1 LFLSTSLVRNLCI
14 ASQKYEVTQWLFDTF
29 VTMILALNKASL
41 FFGGRAIFN
50 EIGFQINPADRIGLV
65 GRNGAGKSTL
75 LKLIAGDYA
84 LDGGSMSKAK
94 EVRIG
99 FLRQDLKMDMDKSIM
114 DIARSAFDEI
124 TRINARI
131 EEINKE
137 FETRTDYESDSYSA
151 LIVEVSDLSER
162 FGLLGGDS
170 IDADVELVLKG
181 LGFDPEVFDKPLH
194 TFSGGWRMRA
204 ELARLLLQK
213 PELLLLDEP
222 TNHLDI
228 ESIMWLEK
236 HLSAS
241 NQTLMVVSHDRTFLD
256 NVTNRTIEISMGKA
270 YDFNAPYSRYV
281 ELRAEIREKQ
291 MAAAKNQQREIKQT
305 EELIERFKAKASKA
319 SFAQSLIK
327 KLDRMDR
334 IEVDVEDTD
343 SMNFKFQPAPRSGK
357 VVAKAEGVHKSYG
370 DKLVLQG
377 VDVEIERGDR
387 MAFVGQNGQGKSTLV
402 KALMQEIPAEGMLEL
417 GHNVQVGYFAQDQAD
432 ELDGDK
438 TALQTIEDASPEEM
452 RKHARSL
459 LGSFMF
465 RGEDVEKKV
474 KVLSGG
480 ERGRLALCKL
490 LLKPINFLVMD
501 EPTNHLD
508 MNSKDVLKKSLLSF
522 DGTLLV
528 VSHDREFLE
537 GLVTKTVEFRDHKV
551 KTLLG
556 GIEYYLEQRK
566 LADMRAVEAKTAKSK
581 AKKKEEK
588 DLDES
593 TGLSYKER
601 KQLEKEKRNT
611 AKKLGE
617 VEENIENL
625 EQEIADWD
633 AQLAD
638 PKGYQELMSNA
649 EFYPKYE
656 KKKAELEANMEL
668 WEQLNLEKEELEQR
682 LPAS

>member
-1 LFLSTSLVRNLCI
+1 
-14 ASQKYEVTQWLFDTF
+14 
-29 VTMILALNKASL
+29 MILALNKASL
-41 FFGGRAIFN
+41 FFGGRAIFDA
-50 EIGFQINPADRIGLV
+50 IGFQINPGDRIGLV

-75 LKLIAGDYA
+75 LKLIAGDYS
-84 LDGGSMSKAK
+84 LDEGSISKAK

-99 FLRQDLKMDMDKSIM
+99 FLRQDLKMDMDKSIVE
-114 DIARSAFDEI
+114 IARSAFDEL
-124 TRINARI
+124 TRINERI

-137 FETRTDYESDSYSA
+137 FEVRTDYESDSYAA
-151 LIVEVSDLSER
+151 LIDELSELSER

-181 LGFDPEVFDKPLH
+181 LGFTPETFQKPLH

-236 HLSAS
+236 HLSES

-256 NVTNRTIEISMGKA
+256 NVTTRTIEITLGKA
-270 YDFNAPYSRYV
+270 YDFNAPYTRYV
-281 ELRAEIREKQ
+281 ELRADLREKQ
-291 MAAAKNQQREIKQT
+291 LATAKNQEREIKQT
-305 EELIERFKAKASKA
+305 EELIERFRAKASKA

-327 KLDRMDR
+327 KLERMER
-334 IEVDVEDTD
+334 IEVDQEDT
-343 SMNFKFQPAPRSGK
+343 SAMHFKFQPAPRSGK
-357 VVAKAEGVHKSYG
+357 VVAKAEGVHKAYG
-370 DKLVLQG
+370 ENLVLRG
-377 VDVEIERGDR
+377 VDLEIERGDR
-387 MAFVGQNGQGKSTLV
+387 VAFVGQNGQGKSTLV
-402 KALMQEIPAEGMLEL
+402 KALLKEISAEGMLEF

-432 ELDGDK
+432 ELDGNL
-438 TALQTIEDASPEEM
+438 TALQTIENAAPEEM

-537 GLVTKTVEFRDHKV
+537 GLVTKTVEFRDQRV

-556 GIEYYLEQRK
+556 GIDYYLEQRK
-566 LADMRAVEAKTAKSK
+566 LENMRAVEAKSATEKKSK
-581 AKKKEEK
+581 KAQKK
-588 DLDES
+588 DDGQL
-593 TGLSYKER
+593 GYKER
-601 KQLEKEKRNT
+601 KQLEKDIRSLSR
-611 AKKLGE
+611 KLAD
-617 VEENIENL
+617 VETEIENL
-625 EQEIADWD
+625 EGTLEDWD
-633 AQLAD
+633 VKLAD
-638 PKGYQELMSNA
+638 ADSYMELMKDPD
-649 EFYPKYE
+649 FYPKYE
-656 KKKAELEANMEL
+656 KKKEELASKMNL
-668 WEQLNLEKEELEQR
+668 WEDIQIEKDQLEQQ
-682 LPAS
+682 LPS

>member
-1 LFLSTSLVRNLCI
+1 
-14 ASQKYEVTQWLFDTF
+14 
-29 VTMILALNKASL
+29 MILALNKASL
-41 FFGGRAIFN
+41 FFGGRAIFDA
-50 EIGFQINPADRIGLV
+50 IGFQINPGDRIGLV

-75 LKLIAGDYA
+75 LKLIAGDYS
-84 LDGGSMSKAK
+84 LDEGSISKAK

-99 FLRQDLKMDMDKSIM
+99 FLRQDLKMDMDKSIVE
-114 DIARSAFDEI
+114 IARSAFDEL
-124 TRINARI
+124 TRINERI

-137 FETRTDYESDSYSA
+137 FEVRTDYESESYAA
-151 LIVEVSDLSER
+151 LIDELSELSER

-181 LGFDPEVFDKPLH
+181 LGFTPETFEKPLH

-236 HLSAS
+236 HLSES

-256 NVTNRTIEISMGKA
+256 NVTTRTIEITLGKA
-270 YDFNAPYSRYV
+270 YDFNAPYTRYV
-281 ELRAEIREKQ
+281 ELRADLREKQ
-291 MAAAKNQQREIKQT
+291 LATAKNQEREIKQT
-305 EELIERFKAKASKA
+305 EELIERFRAKASKA

-327 KLDRMDR
+327 KLERMER
-334 IEVDVEDTD
+334 IEVDQEDT
-343 SMNFKFQPAPRSGK
+343 SAMHFKFQPAPRSGK
-357 VVAKAEGVHKSYG
+357 VVAKAEGVRKAYG
-370 DKLVLQG
+370 ENLVLRG
-377 VDVEIERGDR
+377 VDLEIERGDR
-387 MAFVGQNGQGKSTLV
+387 VAFVGQNGQGKSTLV
-402 KALMQEIPAEGMLEL
+402 KALLKEISAEGMLEL

-432 ELDGDK
+432 ELDGNL
-438 TALQTIEDASPEEM
+438 TALQTIENAAPEEM

-537 GLVTKTVEFRDHKV
+537 GLVTKTVEFRDQRV

-556 GIEYYLEQRK
+556 GIDYYLEQRK
-566 LADMRAVEAKTAKSK
+566 LEDMRAVEAKSATEKKSK
-581 AKKKEEK
+581 KAQKK
-588 DLDES
+588 DDGQL
-593 TGLSYKER
+593 GYKER
-601 KQLEKEKRNT
+601 KQLEKDIRSLSR
-611 AKKLGE
+611 KLAD
-617 VEENIENL
+617 VEAEIENL
-625 EQEIADWD
+625 EEILEDWD
-633 AQLAD
+633 AKLAD
-638 PKGYQELMSNA
+638 ADSYMELMKDPD
-649 EFYPKYE
+649 FYPKYE
-656 KKKAELEANMEL
+656 KKKEELASKMNL
-668 WEQLNLEKEELEQR
+668 WEDIQIEKDQLEQQ
-682 LPAS
+682 LPS

>member
-1 LFLSTSLVRNLCI
+1 
-14 ASQKYEVTQWLFDTF
+14 
-29 VTMILALNKASL
+29 MILALNKASL
-41 FFGGRAIFN
+41 FFGGRAIFDA
-50 EIGFQINPADRIGLV
+50 IGFQINPGDRIGLV

-75 LKLIAGDYA
+75 LKLIAGDYS
-84 LDGGSMSKAK
+84 LDEGSISKAK

-99 FLRQDLKMDMDKSIM
+99 FLRQDLKMDMDKSIVE
-114 DIARSAFDEI
+114 IARSAFDEL
-124 TRINARI
+124 TRINERI

-137 FETRTDYESDSYSA
+137 FEVRTDYESDSYAA
-151 LIVEVSDLSER
+151 LIDELSELSER

-181 LGFDPEVFDKPLH
+181 LGFTPETFEKALH

-236 HLSAS
+236 HLSES

-256 NVTNRTIEISMGKA
+256 NVTTRTIEITLGKA
-270 YDFNAPYSRYV
+270 YDFNAPYTRYV
-281 ELRAEIREKQ
+281 ELRADLREKQ
-291 MAAAKNQQREIKQT
+291 LATAKNQEREIKQT
-305 EELIERFKAKASKA
+305 EELIERFRAKASKA

-327 KLDRMDR
+327 KLERMER
-334 IEVDVEDTD
+334 IEVDQEDT
-343 SMNFKFQPAPRSGK
+343 SAMHFKFQPAPRSGK
-357 VVAKAEGVHKSYG
+357 VVAKAEGVRKAYG
-370 DKLVLQG
+370 ENLVLRG
-377 VDVEIERGDR
+377 VDLEIERGDR
-387 MAFVGQNGQGKSTLV
+387 VAFVGQNGQGKSTLV
-402 KALMQEIPAEGMLEL
+402 KALLKEISAEGMLEL

-432 ELDGDK
+432 ELDGNL
-438 TALQTIEDASPEEM
+438 TALQTIENAAPEEM

-537 GLVTKTVEFRDHKV
+537 GLVTKTVEFRDQRV

-556 GIEYYLEQRK
+556 GIDYYLEQRK
-566 LADMRAVEAKTAKSK
+566 LENMRAVEAKSATEKKSK
-581 AKKKEEK
+581 QAQKKE
-588 DLDES
+588 DGQL
-593 TGLSYKER
+593 GYKER
-601 KQLEKEKRNT
+601 KQLEKDIRSLLR
-611 AKKLGE
+611 KLAD
-617 VEENIENL
+617 VEAEIENL
-625 EQEIADWD
+625 EETLEDWD
-633 AQLAD
+633 AKLAD
-638 PKGYQELMSNA
+638 ADSYMELMKDPD
-649 EFYPKYE
+649 FYPKYE
-656 KKKAELEANMEL
+656 KKKEELASKMNL
-668 WEQLNLEKEELEQR
+668 WEDIQIEKDQLEQQ
-682 LPAS
+682 LPS

>member
-1 LFLSTSLVRNLCI
+1 
-14 ASQKYEVTQWLFDTF
+14 
-29 VTMILALNKASL
+29 MILALNKASL

-402 KALMQEIPAEGMLEL
+402 KALMQEIPAEGVLEL

-588 DLDES
+588 ALDES

-633 AQLAD
+633 TQLAD
-638 PKGYQELMSNA
+638 PKGYQELMTDA

>member
-1 LFLSTSLVRNLCI
+1 
-14 ASQKYEVTQWLFDTF
+14 
-29 VTMILALNKASL
+29 MILALNKASL
-41 FFGGRAIFN
+41 FFGGRAIFDA
-50 EIGFQINPADRIGLV
+50 IGFQINPGDRIGLV

-75 LKLIAGDYA
+75 LKLIAGDYS
-84 LDGGSMSKAK
+84 LDEGSISKAK

-99 FLRQDLKMDMDKSIM
+99 FLRQDLKMDMDKSIVE
-114 DIARSAFDEI
+114 IARSAFDEL
-124 TRINARI
+124 TRINTRI

-137 FETRTDYESDSYSA
+137 FEVRTDYESDSYAA
-151 LIVEVSDLSER
+151 LIDELSELSER

-181 LGFDPEVFDKPLH
+181 LGFTPETFEKPLH

-236 HLSAS
+236 HLSES

-256 NVTNRTIEISMGKA
+256 NVTTRTIEITLGKA
-270 YDFNAPYSRYV
+270 YDFNAPYTRYV
-281 ELRAEIREKQ
+281 ELRADLREKQ
-291 MAAAKNQQREIKQT
+291 LATAKNQEREIKQT
-305 EELIERFKAKASKA
+305 EELIERFRAKASKA

-327 KLDRMDR
+327 KLERMER
-334 IEVDVEDTD
+334 IEVDQEDT
-343 SMNFKFQPAPRSGK
+343 SAMHFKFQPAPRSGK
-357 VVAKAEGVHKSYG
+357 VVAKAEGVRKAYG
-370 DKLVLQG
+370 ENLVLRG
-377 VDVEIERGDR
+377 VDLEIERGDR
-387 MAFVGQNGQGKSTLV
+387 VAFVGQNGQGKSTLV
-402 KALMQEIPAEGMLEL
+402 KALLKEISAEGMLEL

-432 ELDGDK
+432 ELDGNL
-438 TALQTIEDASPEEM
+438 TALQTIENAAPEEM

-537 GLVTKTVEFRDHKV
+537 GLVTKTVEFRDQRV

-556 GIEYYLEQRK
+556 GIDYYLEQRK
-566 LADMRAVEAKTAKSK
+566 LENMRAVEAKSATEKKSK
-581 AKKKEEK
+581 KAQKK
-588 DLDES
+588 DDGQL
-593 TGLSYKER
+593 GYKER
-601 KQLEKEKRNT
+601 KQLEKDIRSLLR
-611 AKKLGE
+611 KLAD
-617 VEENIENL
+617 VEAEIENL
-625 EQEIADWD
+625 EETLEDWD
-633 AQLAD
+633 AKLAD
-638 PKGYQELMSNA
+638 ADSYMELMKDPD
-649 EFYPKYE
+649 FYPKYE
-656 KKKAELEANMEL
+656 KKKEELASKMNL
-668 WEQLNLEKEELEQR
+668 WEDIQIEKDQLEQQ
-682 LPAS
+682 LPS

>member
-1 LFLSTSLVRNLCI
+1 
-14 ASQKYEVTQWLFDTF
+14 
-29 VTMILALNKASL
+29 MILALNKASL
-41 FFGGRAIFN
+41 FFGGRAIFD
-50 EIGFQINPADRIGLV
+50 EIGFQINPGDRIGLV

-75 LKLIAGDYA
+75 LKLIAGDYS

-99 FLRQDLKMDMDKSIM
+99 FLRQDLKMDMDKSIVE
-114 DIARSAFDEI
+114 IARSAFDEL
-124 TRINARI
+124 TRINERI

-137 FETRTDYESDSYSA
+137 FEVRTDYESESYA
-151 LIVEVSDLSER
+151 NLINELSELSER

-181 LGFDPEVFDKPLH
+181 LGFTSETFEKPLH

-236 HLSAS
+236 HLSES

-256 NVTNRTIEISMGKA
+256 NVTTRTIEITLGKA
-270 YDFNAPYSRYV
+270 YDFNAPYTRYV
-281 ELRAEIREKQ
+281 ELRADLREKQ
-291 MAAAKNQQREIKQT
+291 LATAKNQEREIKQT
-305 EELIERFKAKASKA
+305 EELIERFRAKASKA

-327 KLDRMDR
+327 KLERMER
-334 IEVDVEDTD
+334 IEVDQEDT
-343 SMNFKFQPAPRSGK
+343 SAMHFKFQPAPRSGK
-357 VVAKAEGVHKSYG
+357 VVAKAEGVRKAYG
-370 DKLVLQG
+370 ENLVLRG
-377 VDVEIERGDR
+377 VDLEIERGDR

-402 KALMQEIPAEGMLEL
+402 KALLKEISAEGVLEL

-432 ELDGDK
+432 ELDGNL
-438 TALQTIEDASPEEM
+438 TALQTIENAAPEEM

-537 GLVTKTVEFRDHKV
+537 GLVTKTVEFRDQRV

-566 LADMRAVEAKTAKSK
+566 LEDMRAVEAKSVAQKKSK
-581 AKKKEEK
+581 KEQKKEEGQ
-588 DLDES
+588 L
-593 TGLSYKER
+593 GYKER
-601 KQLEKEKRNT
+601 KQLEKDIRSLT
-611 AKKLGE
+611 RKLSD
-617 VEENIENL
+617 VEAEIENL
-625 EQEIADWD
+625 EGMLEDWD
-633 AQLAD
+633 AKLAD
-638 PKGYQELMSNA
+638 AEGYMELMKDPD
-649 EFYPKYE
+649 FYPKYE
-656 KKKAELEANMEL
+656 KKKEELASKMEL
-668 WEQLNLEKEELEQR
+668 WENIQLEKDQLEQQ
-682 LPAS
+682 LPS

>member
-1 LFLSTSLVRNLCI
+1 
-14 ASQKYEVTQWLFDTF
+14 
-29 VTMILALNKASL
+29 MILALNKASL
-41 FFGGRAIFN
+41 FFGGRAIFD
-50 EIGFQINPADRIGLV
+50 EIGFQINPGDRIGLV

-75 LKLIAGDYA
+75 LKLIAGDYS
-84 LDGGSMSKAK
+84 LDGGGMSKAK

-99 FLRQDLKMDMDKSIM
+99 FLRQDLKMDMEKSIM

-124 TRINARI
+124 TRINERI

-137 FETRTDYESDSYSA
+137 FEVRTDYESDSYAA
-151 LIVEVSDLSER
+151 LIDELSELSER

-170 IDADVELVLKG
+170 LDADVELVLKG
-181 LGFDPEVFDKPLH
+181 LGFTPEVFDNPLN

-228 ESIMWLEK
+228 ESIMWLEN
-236 HLSAS
+236 HLSES
-241 NQTLMVVSHDRTFLD
+241 SQTLMVVSHDRTFLD
-256 NVTNRTIEISMGKA
+256 HVTNRTIEISLGKV
-270 YDFNAPYSRYV
+270 YDFNAPYTRYL
-281 ELRAEIREKQ
+281 ELRKDLREKQ
-291 MAAAKNQQREIKQT
+291 LATAKNQEREIKQT
-305 EELIERFKAKASKA
+305 EELIERFRAKASKA

-327 KLDRMDR
+327 KLDRMER
-334 IEVDVEDTD
+334 IEVDQED
-343 SMNFKFQPAPRSGK
+343 SSAMHFKFQPAPRSGK
-357 VVAKAEGVHKSYG
+357 VVAKAEGVTKKYG
-370 DKLVLQG
+370 DLQVLKG
-377 VDVEIERGDR
+377 VDLEVERGDR
-387 MAFVGQNGQGKSTLV
+387 VAFVGQNGQGKSTLV
-402 KALMQEIPAEGMLEL
+402 KALLNEIPADGVLEL

-432 ELDGDK
+432 ELDGTK

-465 RGEDVEKKV
+465 KGEDVEKKV
-474 KVLSGG
+474 RVLSGG

-537 GLVTKTVEFRDHKV
+537 GLVTKTIEFRDQRV
-551 KTLLG
+551 TTLLG

-566 LADMRAVEAKTAKSK
+566 LEDMRAVEKKSATAKKEK
-581 AKKKEEK
+581 AEKKA
-588 DLDES
+588 ES
-593 TGLSYKER
+593 GLGYKER
-601 KQLEKEKRNT
+601 KQAEKEKRT
-611 AKKLGE
+611 LTRKLE
-617 VEENIENL
+617 RVEEEISTL
-625 EQEIADWD
+625 EEEIADWD

-638 PKGYQELMSNA
+638 AAGYQELMKDPG
-649 EFYPKYE
+649 FYPKYE
-656 KKKAELEANMEL
+656 QKKADLSSAMEQ
-668 WEQLNLEKEELEQR
+668 WEEVQLEKESLEQR
-682 LPAS
+682 LSL

>member
-14 ASQKYEVTQWLFDTF
+14 ASQKYEVEQWLFDTF

-357 VVAKAEGVHKSYG
+357 VVANAEGVHKSYG

>member
-1 LFLSTSLVRNLCI
+1 
-14 ASQKYEVTQWLFDTF
+14 
-29 VTMILALNKASL
+29 MILALNKASL
-41 FFGGRAIFN
+41 FFGGRAIFDA
-50 EIGFQINPADRIGLV
+50 IGFQINPGDRIGLV

-75 LKLIAGDYA
+75 LKLIAGDYS
-84 LDGGSMSKAK
+84 LDEGSISKAK

-99 FLRQDLKMDMDKSIM
+99 FLRQDLKMDMDKSIVE
-114 DIARSAFDEI
+114 IARSAFDEL
-124 TRINARI
+124 TRINERI

-137 FETRTDYESDSYSA
+137 FEVRTDYESDSYAA
-151 LIVEVSDLSER
+151 LIDELSELSER

-181 LGFDPEVFDKPLH
+181 LGFTPETFEKPLH

-236 HLSAS
+236 HLSES

-256 NVTNRTIEISMGKA
+256 NVTTRTIEITLGKA
-270 YDFNAPYSRYV
+270 YDFNAPYTRYV
-281 ELRAEIREKQ
+281 ELRADLREKQ
-291 MAAAKNQQREIKQT
+291 LATAKNQEREIKQT
-305 EELIERFKAKASKA
+305 EELIERFRAKASKA

-327 KLDRMDR
+327 KLERMER
-334 IEVDVEDTD
+334 IEVDQEDT
-343 SMNFKFQPAPRSGK
+343 SAMHFKFQPAPRSGK
-357 VVAKAEGVHKSYG
+357 VVAKAEGVRKAYG
-370 DKLVLQG
+370 ENLVLRG
-377 VDVEIERGDR
+377 VDLEIERGDR
-387 MAFVGQNGQGKSTLV
+387 VAFVGQNGQGKSTLV
-402 KALMQEIPAEGMLEL
+402 KALLKEISAEGMLEL

-432 ELDGDK
+432 ELDGNL
-438 TALQTIEDASPEEM
+438 TALQTIENAAPEEM

-537 GLVTKTVEFRDHKV
+537 GLVTKTVEFRDQRV

-556 GIEYYLEQRK
+556 GIDYYLEQRK
-566 LADMRAVEAKTAKSK
+566 LENMRAVEAKSATEKKSK
-581 AKKKEEK
+581 KAQKK
-588 DLDES
+588 DDGQL
-593 TGLSYKER
+593 GYKER
-601 KQLEKEKRNT
+601 KQLEKDIRSLSR
-611 AKKLGE
+611 KLAD
-617 VEENIENL
+617 VEAEIENL
-625 EQEIADWD
+625 EETLEDWD
-633 AQLAD
+633 GKLAD
-638 PKGYQELMSNA
+638 ADSYMELMKDPD
-649 EFYPKYE
+649 FYPKYE
-656 KKKAELEANMEL
+656 KKKEELASKMNL
-668 WEQLNLEKEELEQR
+668 WEDIQIEKDQLEQQ
-682 LPAS
+682 LPS